1 MENTVKRTASKR
13 VTATSK
19 PRAAKRKISEQDI
32 RTRAF
37 EIYNANMN
45 STSDEMDNWLSAEK
59 ELKGIIK

>member
-1 MENTVKRTASKR
+1 MENTVKKTTSKR

-19 PRAAKRKISEQDI
+19 PKAAKRKISEQDI

-37 EIYNANMN
+37 EIYHANMN

-59 ELKGIIK
+59 ELVGNIK